1 MEKIVITGA
10 SSDIG
15 MAIARRL
22 AALGRPMLLH
32 ANNTQIK
39 NDKEL
44 SEAEVVAADFS
55 KEEELNHFLSQLSDV
70 YILVNVAASIDTQL
84 LPMISEESVD
94 RMIRVNISAFSR
106 ICQRVIPP
114 MVSRRKGIIVNVSS
128 VVASKTYRGQSVYAG
143 TKAYMEAFSRAIAAE
158 YAARGIRCNCVA
170 PGSIAGGSLS
180 YLMKNMGDRIKD
192 VNASGRLGSPEDVA
206 GAVAYLCSADAAFV
220 NGEVLHVD
228 GGHWIGL

>member
-22 AALGRPMLLH
+22 SALGRPMLLH

-39 NDKEL
+39 KDKDL
-44 SEAEVVAADFS
+44 SEVEVVAADFF

-84 LPMISEESVD
+84 LPMISEESID

-128 VVASKTYRGQSVYAG
+128 VAASKTYRGQSVYAG

-170 PGSIAGGSLS
+170 PGIIAGGSLS
-180 YLMKNMGDRIKD
+180 SLMKNMGDRIND
-192 VNASGRLGSPEDVA
+192 VNASGRMGSPEEVA